1 MSDSEGSIPSP
12 CSSKKSVA
20 LDETIETMPIQQN
33 HNDDKIEEFE
43 KLLQSMIVSR
53 SVSEEED
60 QVEQEDNANDKKIVG
75 KSNLQSPNI
84 FILQSKNLLNIIR
97 NNTEK
102 CDVAAEAFIPELF
115 GIGAKLRSAGD
126 EVAPEFRVELK

>member
-84 FILQSKNLLNIIR
+84 FILQSKNLLNIISTCFLLCFYKSR
-97 NNTEK
+97 LK
-102 CDVAAEAFIPELF
+102 IDAIK
-115 GIGAKLRSAGD
+115 IIAKKWLLHNIFHIKFYTIS
-126 EVAPEFRVELK
+126 